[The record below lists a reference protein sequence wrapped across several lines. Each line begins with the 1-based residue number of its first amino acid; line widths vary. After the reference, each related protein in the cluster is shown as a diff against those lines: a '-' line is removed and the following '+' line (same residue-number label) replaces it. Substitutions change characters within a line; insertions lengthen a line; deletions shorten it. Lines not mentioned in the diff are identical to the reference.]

1 MALLESRELESWTQC
16 MGAKLWC
23 SGIRKYNWKCLLEKQ
38 MLIVAAGSGK
48 TMYSYGITCFAR
60 IG

>member
-1 MALLESRELESWTQC
+1 MALLESRELESWTQR

-23 SGIRKYNWKCLLEKQ
+23 SGIRKRNWKYPLDKQ

-48 TMYSYGITCFAR
+48 TMCSYGITCFAR